1 VERLPRPLHLP
12 AARQQLL
19 DIPGS
24 VHGRLRAGD
33 AVGRG
38 RTQAWGKDIRARDVV
53 NDIFR
58 RSCPIPPPDHR
69 SPPQNGPPR
78 VTRPRAGPAGRAV
91 KVTREG
97 TAQCSRT
104 PRGGAPRTP
113 AHPPLPPAALLPR
126 ARPPATSPARHQ
138 AGRPAAAPRDDA
150 AAPPVA
156 VAPPRPDARQAD
168 DHAGQ
173 AGRDPGQAASRPWQ
187 AGRDPRQGA
196 VLPGKKII
204 LPGVVVIRPQ
214 VRVVV
219 RERLVV
225 RAPQRFGRG
234 VEVTDDGLLAVRFLR
249 LHNNTAQTLTAYVLL
264 PEEDEARA
272 FALERWA
279 AFHEAVETLPAEQ
292 REVVGLTFY
301 HGW

>member
-1 VERLPRPLHLP
+1 
-12 AARQQLL
+12 
-19 DIPGS
+19 G
-24 VHGRLRAGD
+24 GG
-33 AVGRG
+33 GRG
-38 RTQAWGKDIRARDVV
+38 A
-53 NDIFR
+53 
-58 RSCPIPPPDHR
+58 P
-69 SPPQNGPPR
+69 
-78 VTRPRAGPAGRAV
+78 GR
-91 KVTREG
+91 E
-97 TAQCSRT
+97 
-104 PRGGAPRTP
+104 P
-113 AHPPLPPAALLPR
+113 
-126 ARPPATSPARHQ
+126 
-138 AGRPAAAPRDDA
+138 
-150 AAPPVA
+150 
-156 VAPPRPDARQAD
+156 PPRPDAGKAA

-301 HGW
+301 HGWTQAEIAALFAVDERTVRRRWQAACVKLNEALGGDTPAA